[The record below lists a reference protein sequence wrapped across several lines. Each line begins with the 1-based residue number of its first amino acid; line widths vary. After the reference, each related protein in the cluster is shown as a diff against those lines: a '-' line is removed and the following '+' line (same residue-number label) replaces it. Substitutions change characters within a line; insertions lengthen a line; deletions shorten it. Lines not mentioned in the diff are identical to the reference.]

1 MNKSTLTRTPARAKT
16 MRAKTMRTSM
26 GLAVATLVALSV
38 AGCRPDEPG
47 TQVAGWN
54 LLDPSQRHPI
64 LVAREPATVKVH
76 VSRGTY
82 GLSPSQRADV
92 SAFLA
97 KYRATDAG
105 NSKLVIAVPS
115 GSPNEVAAM
124 QVVAEIRHLMSEFGF
139 DPSNIHVQAYHGE
152 RNPQPPVR
160 ISYLR
165 YVAQGPECGDWP
177 TNLANEPANV
187 AYPNFGCAT
196 QRNFAASVANPADLL
211 GPRGETPRPGDRRDS
226 AWAKYKKG
234 ESTASEKKQ
243 DERVSTRQQQ

>member
-1 MNKSTLTRTPARAKT
+1 MTNSIDTRTPARANLVHAKFA
-16 MRAKTMRTSM
+16 RATASIA
-26 GLAVATLVALSV
+26 LAAVAALAV

-54 LLDPSQRHPI
+54 LLEPSQRHPI
-64 LVAREPATVKVH
+64 LVSREPATLKVG
-76 VSRGTY
+76 VSRGSY

-124 QVVAEIRHLMSEFGF
+124 QVVAEVRHLIGEFGF
-139 DPSNIHVQAYHGE
+139 DPSSIHVQAYHGE
-152 RNPQPPVR
+152 RNPQPPIR

-165 YVAQGPECGDWP
+165 YIAQGPECGDWP

-196 QRNFAASVANPADLL
+196 QRNFAAAVANPADLL
-211 GPRGETPRPGDRRDS
+211 GPRGETSRPDDRRGPVWD
-226 AWAKYKKG
+226 KYRKG